1 MLSSIDATSTE
12 GRSSWDIEPV
22 VEQVWKDLGGTVLRS
37 AIRQTVAEL
46 FSQYDDATVRLY
58 VPILVRRE
66 ATELLREAKV
76 SIGTGG
82 S

>member
-1 MLSSIDATSTE
+1 MLSSMDAASTE
-12 GRSSWDIEPV
+12 DRSSWDIEPM
-22 VEQVWKDLGGTVLRS
+22 VEQVWKDLGGTVPRS

-46 FSQYDDATVRLY
+46 FAQYDDATVRLY

-66 ATELLREAKV
+66 ATESLREAKV
-76 SIGTGG
+76 GIGTGG